1 MIDGNARDF
10 IEKLYYEDHYVI
22 YSGKKFF
29 LNGCQT
35 KTSPDG
41 NVEYV
46 SLEVYDLTTVEYVS
60 LEVYN
65 LTTDETIFSTK
76 KALASDCIL
85 AFEEA
90 PIWNGKTFWEIES
103 EMQWVDE

>member
-1 MIDGNARDF
+1 MKNISWGGNGIMVDGDVRNF

-22 YSGKKFF
+22 YNGEKYFF
-29 LNGCQT
+29 NGCQT

-46 SLEVYDLTTVEYVS
+46 SLEVY
-60 LEVYN
+60 N
-65 LTTDETIFSTK
+65 LTTDKTIFSTK
-76 KALASDCIL
+76 KSFASDCIL
-85 AFEEA
+85 DFEEA
-90 PIWNGKTFWEIES
+90 PIWNGKTFWEVEN